1 MCDRSL
7 MSIRGA
13 VIRVSIYGNKTKKC
27 WGNRVDNC
35 NRVDKTGNRVDNT
48 GKQQAQ
54 F

>member
-1 MCDRSL
+1 MEL
-7 MSIRGA
+7 LFVYLYMGIRQGLG
-13 VIRVSIYGNKTKKC
+13 SKTKKC